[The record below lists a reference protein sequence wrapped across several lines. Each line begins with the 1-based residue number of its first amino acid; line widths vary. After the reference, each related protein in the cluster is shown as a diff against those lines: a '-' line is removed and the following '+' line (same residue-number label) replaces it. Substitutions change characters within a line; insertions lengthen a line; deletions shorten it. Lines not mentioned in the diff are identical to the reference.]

1 MSGRFCLIIFSKTFA
16 QKTRIQIGLNMNFN
30 ELPTYKETD
39 INKLKNSLSEFCEQ
53 YSISRFDPE
62 DILELIEDGEDVK
75 WVAGQ
80 LQQDNAELDIDKL
93 TSLLTSIQTI
103 VAPPKDDDE
112 DEDKDEDEAVEVGID
127 TEAVASPMD
136 LSQLDISQMGDQLEA
151 LTGMKLPPGMDMRQV
166 KKMMEGPQ
174 GQLMADFAAWCQ
186 EQGIDI
192 ETMTDQQQI
201 QKLNQQWM
209 ATPRP
214 GFDGKTP
221 AEMSQGDPSLIGM
234 KKVETFRREEP
245 KVGRNDPCP
254 CGSGKKYKKCCGKG
268 K

>member
-1 MSGRFCLIIFSKTFA
+1 MLGRFCLIIFSKTFA

-151 LTGMKLPPGMDMRQV
+151 LTVMKLPPGMDMRQV

-174 GQLMADFAAWCQ
+174 GQLN
-186 EQGIDI
+186 G
-192 ETMTDQQQI
+192 
-201 QKLNQQWM
+201 
-209 ATPRP
+209 
-214 GFDGKTP
+214 
-221 AEMSQGDPSLIGM
+221 
-234 KKVETFRREEP
+234 
-245 KVGRNDPCP
+245 
-254 CGSGKKYKKCCGKG
+254 
-268 K
+268 